1 MTGWGE
7 YFGNDGTD
15 SIIFSDGNY
24 DDDDDDNNNYNHDGD
39 HYDNDDDDDCNNDY
53 SDDHYEN
60 DDVGD
65 NHNYDNDHEDH
76 YDDVSRPRRLQ
87 RRHGGGGDPRG
98 FDPRSSLHHTIEAR
112 LLALC

>member
-24 DDDDDDNNNYNHDGD
+24 DSYDDDNNYNHIWDIYNIMWS
-39 HYDNDDDDDCNNDY
+39 YD
-53 SDDHYEN
+53 
-60 DDVGD
+60 
-65 NHNYDNDHEDH
+65 DHEDH

-87 RRHGGGGDPRG
+87 RRHGGRGDSGG